1 MRERLESRQSSP
13 SSRAMRGEA
22 AVRLAQAM
30 DRLPT
35 DQCEAIRLRY
45 LEGSSLTQIATEM
58 QRSEV
63 AAAGLL
69 KRGLRGLRSDL
80 SDSI

>member
-1 MRERLESRQSSP
+1 MREKLASRQSSP

-30 DRLPT
+30 DRLPI

-69 KRGLRGLRSDL
+69 KRGLRGLRNDL